1 VGIFHFAG
9 LGKSPGAV
17 TSGLAYLKHEYAQQY
32 KDIYGDI
39 IEGIVLFTSPEVAS
53 GNEKSMP
60 SEHNDY
66 MTINVRKTWPRNKHN
81 TLEIVTYFVKKE
93 IGDID
98 IYCCKVDV
106 NNFPACFE
114 AVAKATLRFHPPR
127 EEGKHIWANITGG
140 ANPLN
145 AALFQVAYLSGFINR
160 LYYTFISN
168 PSEQG
173 KYLQPFS
180 RDPSQF
186 EFREIYVLKTLFDE
200 RYQRILE
207 ELESIHQEDPSR
219 WITSEELFGR
229 LRSQPV
235 PGFETMDPQSLSP
248 RLPPRDAGARHPAKE
263 QRGCHPAGSRGRA
276 RYPAHPPIGL
286 RASPA
291 GEDFFEKGANP
302 AADRRS
308 DREIP
313 NPSVMR
319 DTAPVSVR
327 LLSAS
332 DFSSMGPCVPQG
344 ARLPS
349 SSF

>member
-1 VGIFHFAG
+1 MGIFHFAG

-229 LRSQPV
+229 LRSQRV
-235 PGFETMDPQSLSP
+235 PGFETMDPKAFLLDFLHVMQGRGIQRKSKEDAIRLDPEVGPAILRILRSDYVQALLGRISL
-248 RLPPRDAGARHPAKE
+248 RKE
-263 QRGCHPAGSRGRA
+263 QIQQLTEGLIEKSPTHP
-276 RYPAHPPIGL
+276 
-286 RASPA
+286 
-291 GEDFFEKGANP
+291 
-302 AADRRS
+302 
-308 DREIP
+308 
-313 NPSVMR
+313 
-319 DTAPVSVR
+319 
-327 LLSAS
+327 
-332 DFSSMGPCVPQG
+332 
-344 ARLPS
+344 
-349 SSF
+349 